1 VKALLRRICRLE
13 ENVASSN
20 FSGPSWVDV
29 LFERQRRRREASGL
43 PPEHLPLEPL
53 LDERGRPR
61 TWAAVLS
68 SCQARRCAESQRAQE
83 AARVAELEQAAEST
97 KAGGK

>member
-1 VKALLRRICRLE
+1 VKAIIRRLCLLE
-13 ENVASSN
+13 ERVASSN

-43 PPEHLPLEPL
+43 PPEEPLEPPF
-53 LDERGRPR
+53 DERCRPR
-61 TWAAVLS
+61 TWADVLT
-68 SCQARRCAESQRAQE
+68 SCQARRCAESKRAQE
-83 AARVAELEQAAEST
+83 AARVAELDQAAEST